1 MAIASFAGLGLS
13 NGLAFADRLGLAG
26 GFAFAN
32 RLGFA
37 CGSALADRLGF
48 ACGSALADRL
58 GLSGRSL
65 APTNMIGLFNTL
77 AAIYVR
83 GCFADVITFASKPGL
98 IIITI
103 TIIV

>member
-1 MAIASFAGLGLS
+1 MAIASFAGFGLANS
-13 NGLAFADRLGLAG
+13 LAFADRFGLANGFAFADRLGL
-26 GFAFAN
+26 
-32 RLGFA
+32 
-37 CGSALADRLGF
+37 S
-48 ACGSALADRL
+48 S
-58 GLSGRSL
+58 RSL
-65 APTNMIGLFNTL
+65 ALTYVIGLFNTL